1 MVSATDKNKG
11 HEFFLLV
18 LGKNLL
24 LLSFQKM
31 ILAIIMNTVIYLI
44 VAIVVDNAL
53 DVVDGYDLN
62 RTDKRIPRRLV
73 PIHTLELEKRS
84 TKTRYYFPLIF

>member
-44 VAIVVDNAL
+44 VAIVVDNAV

-62 RTDKRIPRRLV
+62 RTDKRIPRHLV